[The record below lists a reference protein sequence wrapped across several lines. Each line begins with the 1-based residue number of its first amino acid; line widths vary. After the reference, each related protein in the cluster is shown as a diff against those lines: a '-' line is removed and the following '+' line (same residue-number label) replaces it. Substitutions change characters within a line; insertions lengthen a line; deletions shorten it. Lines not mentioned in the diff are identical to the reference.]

1 MPDTTNTG
9 DAQSSGGGGQQRG
22 LGNLVRHCQAHKIE
36 VGLWATRLLTVV
48 FTLAYF
54 LPVFGNHPFSAYYKA
69 LMANAAT
76 SALRL
81 HQRLPRV
88 ELSREFAATL
98 FLEDSAHYL
107 LFSLMFLFCEPV
119 TVALGPISLFAVLHL
134 ASYSLTLLDC
144 LGTSR
149 DNNSNWM
156 VRMLISLA
164 ELQSRSILRMVAF
177 SEVFLMPLTVI
188 LVFTGRVSLV
198 TPFMYYRFLGLRY
211 SSRRNPYTRSIF
223 YELRMSLEQTSQSPS
238 VPQFA
243 RNLIYK
249 GIAIVSSLAP
259 PTMAQQ

>member
-98 FLEDSAHYL
+98 FLASFYT
-107 LFSLMFLFCEPV
+107 SL
-119 TVALGPISLFAVLHL
+119 
-134 ASYSLTLLDC
+134 
-144 LGTSR
+144 
-149 DNNSNWM
+149 NK
-156 VRMLISLA
+156 
-164 ELQSRSILRMVAF
+164 Q
-177 SEVFLMPLTVI
+177 
-188 LVFTGRVSLV
+188 
-198 TPFMYYRFLGLRY
+198 
-211 SSRRNPYTRSIF
+211 
-223 YELRMSLEQTSQSPS
+223 
-238 VPQFA
+238 
-243 RNLIYK
+243 
-249 GIAIVSSLAP
+249 
-259 PTMAQQ
+259 

>member
-1 MPDTTNTG
+1 MPDETSETN
-9 DAQSSGGGGQQRG
+9 QGQPRG
-22 LGNLVRHCQAHKIE
+22 VANLVRHCKAHKIE

-48 FTLAYF
+48 FAVAYF

-88 ELSREFAATL
+88 SFTREFAGTL

-107 LFSLMFLFCEPV
+107 IFSLMFLFAEPV
-119 TVALGPISLFAVLHL
+119 TVALGPVVLFAVLHL

-144 LGTSR
+144 LGT
-149 DNNSNWM
+149 NNQNWWLG
-156 VRMLISLA
+156 RMLISLA
-164 ELQSRSILRMVAF
+164 ELHSRSILRMVAF

-211 SSRRNPYTRSIF
+211 TSRRNPYTRSIF
-223 YELRMSLEQTSQSPS
+223 YELRMSLEQSAANPS
-238 VPQFA
+238 LPQFV
-243 RNLIYK
+243 RNVIFK
-249 GIAIVSSLAP
+249 GIGVVSNLAP
-259 PTMAQQ
+259 PMMPQATQ

>member
-98 FLEDSAHYL
+98 FLASSH
-107 LFSLMFLFCEPV
+107 
-119 TVALGPISLFAVLHL
+119 IS
-134 ASYSLTLLDC
+134 STK
-144 LGTSR
+144 
-149 DNNSNWM
+149 
-156 VRMLISLA
+156 
-164 ELQSRSILRMVAF
+164 Q
-177 SEVFLMPLTVI
+177 
-188 LVFTGRVSLV
+188 
-198 TPFMYYRFLGLRY
+198 
-211 SSRRNPYTRSIF
+211 
-223 YELRMSLEQTSQSPS
+223 
-238 VPQFA
+238 
-243 RNLIYK
+243 
-249 GIAIVSSLAP
+249 
-259 PTMAQQ
+259 

>member
-9 DAQSSGGGGQQRG
+9 DAQSSGGGQQRG

-98 FLEDSAHYL
+98 FLVSFYT
-107 LFSLMFLFCEPV
+107 SL
-119 TVALGPISLFAVLHL
+119 
-134 ASYSLTLLDC
+134 
-144 LGTSR
+144 
-149 DNNSNWM
+149 NK
-156 VRMLISLA
+156 
-164 ELQSRSILRMVAF
+164 Q
-177 SEVFLMPLTVI
+177 
-188 LVFTGRVSLV
+188 
-198 TPFMYYRFLGLRY
+198 
-211 SSRRNPYTRSIF
+211 
-223 YELRMSLEQTSQSPS
+223 
-238 VPQFA
+238 
-243 RNLIYK
+243 
-249 GIAIVSSLAP
+249 
-259 PTMAQQ
+259 